1 MTSQASEPTYYARDG
16 RVFKSPVSRKHADG
30 STGITLGFPIC
41 DMHDA
46 AGDEAAPVLALLMN
60 RGEVLPDFLEAA
72 NEVSVLL
79 DDLTRSG
86 HIHPEASIVAKFKT
100 ALAKAS
106 EAA

>member
-30 STGITLGFPIC
+30 STGITIGFPVC

-46 AGDEAAPVLALLMN
+46 AGDEAAPVVAQLMN
-60 RGEVLPDFLEAA
+60 RGETLPDLLEAA
-72 NEVSVLL
+72 NEVAVLL

-86 HIHPEASIVAKFKT
+86 HVHPTSSIVAKFKT